1 MIILISGSTHSG
13 KTYLSQKLL
22 EELKIPYLSIDHLKM
37 GLIRS
42 KNTTLTPNDDLELT
56 NYLWPIIREIIKTNI
71 ENKQNIIIEGCYIPC
86 DFLNDFSDEY
96 KNEINHIY
104 LIYTKEYIDKY
115 FSIIKKYANIV
126 ENRLDDSDLSK
137 DILIKENINLL
148 KECKERKL
156 NFILIND
163 DFKKAI
169 EHIIG
174 DFKCK

>member
-86 DFLNDFSDEY
+86 DFINDFSDEY

-104 LIYTKEYIDKY
+104 LIYTKEYIEKY
-115 FSIIKKYANIV
+115 FNIIIKYANVV
-126 ENRLDDSDLSK
+126 ENRLDDSDLDK
-137 DILIKENINLL
+137 NKLIEENLNLL
-148 KECKERKL
+148 NECEKRSL
-156 NFILIND
+156 NYILIND
-163 DFKKAI
+163 DFEKAMKYI
-169 EHIIG
+169 VG
-174 DFKCK
+174 NLKCK

>member
-1 MIILISGSTHSG
+1 MLSKAECIIFSVDV
-13 KTYLSQKLL
+13 KLL
-22 EELKIPYLSIDHLKM
+22 
-37 GLIRS
+37 
-42 KNTTLTPNDDLELT
+42 
-56 NYLWPIIREIIKTNI
+56 
-71 ENKQNIIIEGCYIPC
+71 
-86 DFLNDFSDEY
+86 FLNDFSDEY
-96 KNEINHIY
+96 KEEINHIY

-126 ENRLDDSDLSK
+126 ENRLDDSDLNK

-163 DFKKAI
+163 DFKKTM